1 MIQPVM
7 ESLMKAIQPLQNGY
21 EPLIFRFCYPGRT
34 SGSRFC
40 AKAPGKLHE
49 GWNHGKGR
57 LIPGHD
63 SSLTRKP

>member
-7 ESLMKAIQPLQNGY
+7 ESLMKAIQPLENGY

-40 AKAPGKLHE
+40 AKGPREIA
-49 GWNHGKGR
+49 
-57 LIPGHD
+57 
-63 SSLTRKP
+63 